1 MLARKCLEEM
11 ERERREMVGSSWEEE
26 RRDFFK
32 VRGMRLEEV
41 EAHREGGEVWFK
53 ELEEGDREEQRDR
66 GGWKSQNITNATRG

>member
-32 VRGMRLEEV
+32 VRGMR
-41 EAHREGGEVWFK
+41 ARGGGGAQGGERSVVQ
-53 ELEEGDREEQRDR
+53 GA
-66 GGWKSQNITNATRG
+66 GGGG